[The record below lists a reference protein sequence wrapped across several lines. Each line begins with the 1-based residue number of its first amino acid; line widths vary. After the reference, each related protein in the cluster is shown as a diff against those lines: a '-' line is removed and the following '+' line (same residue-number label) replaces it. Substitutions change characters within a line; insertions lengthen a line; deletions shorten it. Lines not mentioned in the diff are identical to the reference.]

1 MRFMTI
7 KYPLALFLL
16 ALSLTGCSMFG
27 KAAPQTLPTVVLDN
41 NNATPKAPGATPST
55 GASGGLIASG
65 VVAPAQEAQIAFALG
80 GTVKTVAA
88 AVGDQ
93 VEAGQVLASLE
104 GSEKLAAA
112 VESANLEL
120 LAAQQALDALNKDMD
135 VKQALALKTIADDE
149 HAVQDAERYLLNL
162 QSQSAEVDIQAAYAN
177 MLLARDKLDR
187 AQKDYE
193 PYKNKSENNV
203 IRAALLSKLAQ
214 AQKNYDAVVQTYN
227 NLLGT
232 ASAGDLSQAKADLA
246 VAQANLAKSQ
256 RDYKILQKGPDPDL
270 VAMAQQRLATAQSQV
285 AAAKSV
291 LNDVELRA
299 PFHGTVT
306 KLNIHSGEWVTPG
319 QPVLMLSDLQNSRIE
334 TTDLSEQDIPTVTIG
349 QPVTVFIKALNQNV
363 TGHVKEIA
371 PLADTLGGDVVYK
384 TTIELDERPAGLRE
398 GMTVE
403 VRFGTP

>member
-1 MRFMTI
+1 
-7 KYPLALFLL
+7 
-16 ALSLTGCSMFG
+16 
-27 KAAPQTLPTVVLDN
+27 V
-41 NNATPKAPGATPST
+41 
-55 GASGGLIASG
+55 G
-65 VVAPAQEAQIAFALG
+65 V
-80 GTVKTVAA
+80 

-104 GSEKLAAA
+104 GSERLAAA

-149 HAVQDAERYLLNL
+149 HAVRDAERYLLNL

-177 MLLARDKLDR
+177 SILARDKLDR

-193 PYKNKSENNV
+193 PYKNKPENNV

-214 AQKNYDAVVQTYN
+214 AQKDYDAVVQRYN

-232 ASAGDLSQAKADLA
+232 ASASDLSQAKADLA
-246 VAQANLAKSQ
+246 VVQANLAKSQ
-256 RDYKILQKGPDPDL
+256 RDYEILQKGPDPDQ
-270 VAMAQQRLATAQSQV
+270 VAMGQQRLATAQSQV

-299 PFHGTVT
+299 PFNGTVT
-306 KLNIHSGEWVTPG
+306 KLNIHAGEWVTPG

-334 TTDLSEQDIPTVTIG
+334 TTDLSERDIPRVTIG
-349 QPVTVFIKALNQNV
+349 QPVTIFIKALNQNV

-371 PLADTLGGDVVYK
+371 PLADTLGGDVVY
-384 TTIELDERPAGLRE
+384 
-398 GMTVE
+398 
-403 VRFGTP
+403 